1 MYRSTVFVAGFAI
14 AMAASDAAATH
25 VSKAVI
31 TTQKVVYQAGEMLR
45 VRGWAEYQDK
55 PAAGVLLEIRLG
67 SPSGAELLRTSVRS
81 DAAGNFSLDY
91 RFSAAVAPGD
101 YALEVISQCN
111 DAHRPICTHQRSAMR
126 LKVNPGGA
134 K

>member
-1 MYRSTVFVAGFAI
+1 MTALRYLAASVAV

-25 VSKAVI
+25 VSKPVI
-31 TTQKVVYQAGEMLR
+31 TTQKVAYQAGEMLS

-67 SPSGAELLRTSVRS
+67 SPSGAELFRTSVRS

-91 RFSAAVAPGD
+91 QLPSAAAPGD

-111 DAHRPICTHQRSAMR
+111 DAHRSICTHQKSLMR
-126 LKVNPGGA
+126 LKVNPGSA

>member
-1 MYRSTVFVAGFAI
+1 MTALRSLIASVAV

-25 VSKAVI
+25 VSKPVI
-31 TTQKVVYQAGEMLR
+31 TTQKVVYKAGETLS

-55 PAAGVLLEIRLG
+55 PAAGVLLDIRLG
-67 SPSGAELLRTSVRS
+67 SPSGGELLRKSVRS

-91 RFSAAVAPGD
+91 QLPAAAAPGD

-111 DAHRPICTHQRSAMR
+111 DAHRSICTHQKSSMR